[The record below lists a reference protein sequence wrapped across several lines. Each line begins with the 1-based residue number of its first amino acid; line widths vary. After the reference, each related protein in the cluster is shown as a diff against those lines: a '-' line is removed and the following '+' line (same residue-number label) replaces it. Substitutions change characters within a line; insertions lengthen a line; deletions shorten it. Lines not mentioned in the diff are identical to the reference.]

1 MFKQYN
7 NILSPELLK
16 TLQDSYMRDDIA
28 WTHRNFGRF
37 FIYLTPEHHEAV
49 LEELYT
55 NENLPVYHNKKMMRH
70 HHMYIQ
76 RFIPGSWLP
85 LHREKCYGVL
95 TMYLNPDEDW
105 SADNPGPK
113 FTYYSTDDLSQL
125 ESHKHQYEISCNT
138 GTIFMTSLQDKAPE
152 YNSYH
157 KVEYNESETSRYGLQ
172 MFFGPGPGQQK
183 PDANVPG
190 FRSYRKTDSYADT
203 NVDMTT
209 RAVMSGELDVPSVAQ
224 LPKAAAEFIE
234 ENREIIERLT
244 SNG

>member
-37 FIYLTPEHHEAV
+37 FVYLTPEHHEEV
-49 LEELYT
+49 LEELYS
-55 NENLPVYHNKKMMRH
+55 NESLPVYHNNKMMRH

-85 LHREKCYGVL
+85 LHRERCYGVL
-95 TMYLNPDEDW
+95 TMYLNPDENW

-113 FTYYSTDDLSQL
+113 FIYYSTDDLTQL
-125 ESHKHQYEISCNT
+125 ESHKHHYDISCNT
-138 GTIFMTSLQDKAPE
+138 GTIFMTSMQDKAPE
-152 YNSYH
+152 YNCYH

-172 MFFGPGPGQQK
+172 MFFGPGEGTMTGGNQ
-183 PDANVPG
+183 
-190 FRSYRKTDSYADT
+190 RSGYRDYNRADSYADASK
-203 NVDMTT
+203 DETT
-209 RAVMSGELDVPSVAQ
+209 KAIMSGALDVPSVGQ
-224 LPKAAAEFIE
+224 MNKTSIEYNE
-234 ENREIIERLT
+234 ENKEIIERLT